1 MAACFVADKWI
12 SPSPEMHA
20 CGSQSRK
27 DHVFKP
33 KILLVNDHPASL
45 MALKSLLIRSDQE
58 NDYEVVTAQSGEEA
72 LRHVLH
78 QQFAVSCLTSA
89 CREWMDSKW
98 PKSFTLIR
106 VRPPR
111 PSFS

>member
-12 SPSPEMHA
+12 RPCPVMHA

-33 KILLVNDHPASL
+33 KILLVNAHPASL

-72 LRHVLH
+72 LRHVL
-78 QQFAVSCLTSA
+78 QQQNT
-89 CREWMDSKW
+89 ENQQNDNKPGMDGFEVAEIIHS
-98 PKSFTLIR
+98 
-106 VRPPR
+106 
-111 PSFS
+111 